1 MRFNQP
7 TDYSPG
13 TGNTVLL
20 RCQLSSCHPPSQHM
34 GCVRSKKAA
43 EQLSAEFLPPCPL
56 QLSEVIGAPGS
67 SQSCLQQCREYK
79 VRQEHRKGM
88 TLPLLP
94 GLSISAWFK
103 GSSWAQENI
112 YTICNWKQNFTKC
125 LCRSWRNA
133 QQITSDLT
141 PSACPFPSS
150 ALLPVLLNWAK
161 IFLHIHLFWYYFY

>member
-103 GSSWAQENI
+103 GSSWAQENTLYHMQPKTKFYKMFMPLMEECTANHEWSDTFCLPI
-112 YTICNWKQNFTKC
+112 SFFSFT
-125 LCRSWRNA
+125 
-133 QQITSDLT
+133 
-141 PSACPFPSS
+141 SS
-150 ALLPVLLNWAK
+150 AVKLS
-161 IFLHIHLFWYYFY
+161 